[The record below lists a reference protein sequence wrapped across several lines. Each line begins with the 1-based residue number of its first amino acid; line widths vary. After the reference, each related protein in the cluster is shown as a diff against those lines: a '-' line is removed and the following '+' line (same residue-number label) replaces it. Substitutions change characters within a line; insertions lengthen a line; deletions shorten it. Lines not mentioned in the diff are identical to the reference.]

1 MAGCG
6 PLAAPDSFTIDRLV
20 GLLNTKIRR
29 CGVDPQI
36 ILSSHLCYSTSLI
49 CSKYCAATLHLSAK
63 VNQQLHSLSW
73 VSMAS

>member
-29 CGVDPQI
+29 CGVDP
-36 ILSSHLCYSTSLI
+36 
-49 CSKYCAATLHLSAK
+49 
-63 VNQQLHSLSW
+63 
-73 VSMAS
+73 